1 MLLMLLA
8 PARAHG
14 IRRLADEAG
23 DCYVGDGS
31 TYTGNVSVTANGT
44 ACQPWAEDTPHTHT
58 HHHDLPSN
66 YCRNPDGE
74 PAPWCYTVSPDVQ
87 WELCDIP
94 QCVSEEGA
102 GNGNTS
108 QSDGAAHVGGESSAT
123 VCTNTCSHPY
133 DNECDDGG
141 EGALQKR
148 AKERSSTCAAHCMF
162 ILTRPHAPW
171 SQAPSGRFAISA
183 RTARTAAIAFCTPS
197 HRRPRTPR
205 RRRPRRQTP
214 RRRRRRPHRHR
225 RQYLLQPRRRC
236 RLNRPRRRRR
246 RPIRPTPRRR
256 RDTSRVPHRRRLPRR
271 GSTKPAL
278 PGQGRRRWCRA
289 TTSKR
294 CPD

>member
-74 PAPWCYTVSPDVQ
+74 PAPWCYTVSPDVR

-102 GNGNTS
+102 GNDAC
-108 QSDGAAHVGGESSAT
+108 QSDGAAVGGESSDT
-123 VCTNTCSHPY
+123 CTNTCSHPY

-141 EGALQKR
+141 EGALRKR
-148 AKERSSTCAAHCMF
+148 AKERSSTCAAHCMLF
-162 ILTRPHAPW
+162 ILTRL
-171 SQAPSGRFAISA
+171 G
-183 RTARTAAIAFCTPS
+183 
-197 HRRPRTPR
+197 
-205 RRRPRRQTP
+205 
-214 RRRRRRPHRHR
+214 
-225 RQYLLQPRRRC
+225 
-236 RLNRPRRRRR
+236 
-246 RPIRPTPRRR
+246 
-256 RDTSRVPHRRRLPRR
+256 RRLPLVVLRSRLGLRGLRR
-271 GSTKPAL
+271 SLSVPQGTAAPARSAAGVRNNM
-278 PGQGRRRWCRA
+278 PPA
-289 TTSKR
+289 TVGLQR
-294 CPD
+294 HV

>member
-74 PAPWCYTVSPDVQ
+74 PAPWCYTVSPDVR

-94 QCVSEEGA
+94 QCVSEEGM

-148 AKERSSTCAAHCMF
+148 AKERSSTCAAHCMLF
-162 ILTRPHAPW
+162 ILTRP
-171 SQAPSGRFAISA
+171 
-183 RTARTAAIAFCTPS
+183 T
-197 HRRPRTPR
+197 
-205 RRRPRRQTP
+205 
-214 RRRRRRPHRHR
+214 
-225 RQYLLQPRRRC
+225 
-236 RLNRPRRRRR
+236 RLG
-246 RPIRPTPRRR
+246 
-256 RDTSRVPHRRRLPRR
+256 RRLPLVVLRSRLGLRGLRR
-271 GSTKPAL
+271 SLSVPQATAAPAR
-278 PGQGRRRWCRA
+278 PAGVARAARRPAAAAAGPIATAANISSSRA
-289 TTSKR
+289 AAAA
-294 CPD
+294 